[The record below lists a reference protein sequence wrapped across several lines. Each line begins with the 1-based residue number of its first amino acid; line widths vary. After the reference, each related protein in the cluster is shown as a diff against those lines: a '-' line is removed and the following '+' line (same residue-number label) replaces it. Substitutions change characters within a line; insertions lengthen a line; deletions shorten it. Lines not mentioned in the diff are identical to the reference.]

1 MFNRLAVAAL
11 SAAAVLTTGTGV
23 TAAAP
28 IGVTVLPRPAGEL
41 PVGTTTLH
49 LVDHGRADPF
59 QPDRARELMVSVF
72 YPATGT
78 EQSSRARYLSTQ
90 LIPDL
95 EKQIGFQA
103 PGLFTNS
110 YTDAPALAGAS
121 YPVILYSP
129 GAGVTRLLGTGLAEE
144 LASRGYVVVTVDPT
158 YEAPVVEFP
167 GGRLVRSKPFPAF
180 TPEVRQQYTDARLG
194 DFRFVLDSLTRLASG
209 ANPDAGNRA
218 LPNGLG
224 TALDLEHI
232 GAVGHSLG
240 GYIAVEAMHDDERI
254 DAAVDLDGQIGVD
267 ENFGRSVTEGTREP
281 VLVMTSAQIEEA
293 GDGNP
298 SLDAFWRNS
307 TGWKRHLVLN
317 DAAHY
322 DFTDMPLLVPA
333 VARSA
338 AAKYIGAI
346 PAERGSSL
354 VRTYVAAMFDKFL
367 RDRTDT
373 VLDRPVGDPEI
384 TVLK

>member
-1 MFNRLAVAAL
+1 MHIRLAVAAL
-11 SAAAVLTTGTGV
+11 CAAAALTAGTGI

-28 IGVTVLPRPAGEL
+28 IGVTVLPRPGGEL

-49 LVDHGRADPF
+49 LLDQDRADPF

-72 YPATGT
+72 YPAAGT
-78 EQSSRARYLSTQ
+78 EQWSLARYLSTQ

-95 EKQIGFQA
+95 EQQFGFQA

-110 YTDAPALAGAS
+110 YTDAPALGGAS
-121 YPVILYSP
+121 YPVVLYSP

-144 LASRGYVVVTVDPT
+144 LASRGYVVVTVDHT
-158 YEAPVVEFP
+158 YKAPVVEFP
-167 GGRLVRSKPFPAF
+167 GGRLVRNKPFPAM
-180 TPEVRQQYTDARLG
+180 TPEVRQQFTDARLG
-194 DFRFVLDSLTRLASG
+194 DFRFVLDSLTRLARG
-209 ANPDAGNRA
+209 ENPNAGNRA
-218 LPNGLG
+218 LPTGLG
-224 TALDLEHI
+224 AALDLEQI

-240 GYIAVEAMHDDERI
+240 GYIAVESMHDDPRI

-267 ENFGRSVTEGTREP
+267 ENFGRSVTEGTAEP
-281 VLVMTSAQIEEA
+281 VLVLTSAQIEEV

-298 SLDAFWRNS
+298 SLNAFWQNS
-307 TGWKRHLVLN
+307 TGWKRHLVLA

-338 AAKYIGAI
+338 ASRYIGSI

-367 RDRTDT
+367 RDRADT
-373 VLDRPVGDPEI
+373 VLDRPVTDPEI